1 MWTPTLRQAR
11 RIVVALVGFTLVLAG
26 VVMIVTPGPGWL
38 TILLGL
44 SVLGL
49 EFVWARRLLKRLKQH
64 GSELGNK
71 VLGKSASPKEPEP
84 NQRRRS
90 EELKE

>member
-11 RIVVALVGFTLVLAG
+11 RLVVAVVGFTLVLAG

-44 SVLGL
+44 SVLAV
-49 EFVWARRLLKRLKQH
+49 EFVWARRLLKRLKRH
-64 GSELGNK
+64 GAELGQK
-71 VLGKSASPKEPEP
+71 VLGKSASPQEPKADTAGEAD
-84 NQRRRS
+84 R
-90 EELKE
+90 LKE